1 MNKPKVVDWS
11 QLDDW
16 RELRERGEPDLIA
29 ELVATFLQDS
39 EQRVARLVAAVQTGD
54 RAVVRREARTVKG
67 TAELLGASHLR
78 ATAERLE
85 DEAARGLVGMR
96 GVAELQAA
104 LTEVRSALARGVA
117 RC

>member
-1 MNKPKVVDWS
+1 MNKPKMADWS
-11 QLDDW
+11 QFDDG
-16 RELRERGEPDLIA
+16 RELRDQGEPDLIA

-39 EQRVARLVAAVQTGD
+39 EQRMARVVAAVQAGD

-85 DEAARGLVGMR
+85 AEAAKGLVGMR
-96 GVAELQAA
+96 GVVELRAA
-104 LTEVRSALARGVA
+104 LTEVQSAFARGVK